1 MDMTTEN
8 ETSQDLRAAREAHD
22 WSLRQVAERL
32 HITEAQ
38 VKGLEDGD
46 YTALPG
52 AAFARGFLKNYAR
65 LLGLD
70 PEPLLKTYDASNE
83 GSGLHPSETV
93 LPASE
98 GPLLDYSRRVLI
110 FSVLIVIGV
119 IAVAW
124 WVWSHQQ
131 LQGLP
136 ATAVSPVVAKHPA
149 ASAKVV
155 TTAPGVSTAAPVSAI
170 GNPPAASG
178 LPVAPV
184 PATRSAAVAPVPVTQ
199 SAAVVTG
206 HGLTFQFSADCWVQ
220 VKDSTGKTLLAV
232 LGHGGDVLR
241 VDSGTPP
248 YNVLVGKASAIT
260 ISYDDKPV
268 PLPANALGVAR
279 LRIGATPTVA
289 GVLPHGVTHAV
300 AAAHSRVPVP
310 ALPVASMTSPPVA
323 VSGTATVSSEA
334 FHAP

>member
-1 MDMTTEN
+1 MTTEN
-8 ETSQDLRAAREAHD
+8 EISQDLRAAREAHG

-110 FSVLIVIGV
+110 FSVLIVISV

-136 ATAVSPVVAKHPA
+136 VTAVSPMVAKHPA

-155 TTAPGVSTAAPVSAI
+155 TIAPSVSAAASVPAI
-170 GNPPAASG
+170 GNPPAAPG

-184 PATRSAAVAPVPVTQ
+184 PATRSAAVA
-199 SAAVVTG
+199 TG
-206 HGLTFQFSADCWVQ
+206 PGLTFQFSADCWVQ

-232 LGHGGDVLR
+232 LGHRGDVLR

-260 ISYDDKPV
+260 ISYDDKSV

-279 LRIGATPTVA
+279 LQIGATPIVA
-289 GVLPHGVTHAV
+289 GVPPHSVTHV
-300 AAAHSRVPVP
+300 VTAAHGQVPPP

-323 VSGTATVSSEA
+323 VSGTAAVSSEA

>member
-8 ETSQDLRAAREAHD
+8 EISQDLRAAREAHG

-110 FSVLIVIGV
+110 FSVLIVISV

-136 ATAVSPVVAKHPA
+136 VTAVSPMVAKHPA

-155 TTAPGVSTAAPVSAI
+155 TIAPSVSAAASVPAI
-170 GNPPAASG
+170 GNPPAAPG

-184 PATRSAAVAPVPVTQ
+184 PATRSAAVA
-199 SAAVVTG
+199 TG
-206 HGLTFQFSADCWVQ
+206 PGLTFQFSADCWVQ

-232 LGHGGDVLR
+232 LGHRGDVLR

-260 ISYDDKPV
+260 ISYDDKSV

-279 LRIGATPTVA
+279 LQIGATPIVA
-289 GVLPHGVTHAV
+289 GVPPHSVTHV
-300 AAAHSRVPVP
+300 VTAAHGQVPP
-310 ALPVASMTSPPVA
+310 
-323 VSGTATVSSEA
+323 
-334 FHAP
+334 

>member
-8 ETSQDLRAAREAHD
+8 ETSQDLRAAREAHG

-32 HITEAQ
+32 HITVAQ
-38 VKGLEDGD
+38 VKGLEEGD

-70 PEPLLKTYDASNE
+70 PEPLLRTYDASNE

-93 LPASE
+93 LPTSE

-110 FSVLIVIGV
+110 FSVLIVIAV

-131 LQGLP
+131 AQSLP
-136 ATAVSPVVAKHPA
+136 VKAVSPMVAEHPA
-149 ASAKVV
+149 ASTKVV
-155 TTAPGVSTAAPVSAI
+155 AMAPDVSAAASVPAT
-170 GNPPAASG
+170 GNPPAAPNRS
-178 LPVAPV
+178 VAPA
-184 PATRSAAVAPVPVTQ
+184 PATQ
-199 SAAVVTG
+199 SAAVATG
-206 HGLTFQFSADCWVQ
+206 PGLTFQFSADCWVQ
-220 VKDSTGKTLLAV
+220 VKDSSGKTLLAV
-232 LGHGGDVLR
+232 LGHRGDVLH

-248 YNVLVGKASAIT
+248 YNVLVGKASAVT
-260 ISYDDKPV
+260 IGYDGKPV
-268 PLPANALGVAR
+268 PLPANALDVARLQIGTTPAVAGMPHGVAR
-279 LRIGATPTVA
+279 AL
-289 GVLPHGVTHAV
+289 
-300 AAAHSRVPVP
+300 AAAHGQVPPP
-310 ALPVASMTSPPVA
+310 ALPVASTTSPPVA
-323 VSGTATVSSEA
+323 VSSTAAVSSEA

>member
-8 ETSQDLRAAREAHD
+8 EISQDLRAAREAHG

-110 FSVLIVIGV
+110 FSVLIVISV

-136 ATAVSPVVAKHPA
+136 VTAVSPMVAKHPA

-155 TTAPGVSTAAPVSAI
+155 TIAPSVSAAASVPAI
-170 GNPPAASG
+170 GNPPAAPG

-184 PATRSAAVAPVPVTQ
+184 PATRSAAVA
-199 SAAVVTG
+199 TG
-206 HGLTFQFSADCWVQ
+206 PGLTFQFSADCWVQ

-232 LGHGGDVLR
+232 LGHRGDVLR

-260 ISYDDKPV
+260 ISYDDKSV

-279 LRIGATPTVA
+279 LQIGATPIVA
-289 GVLPHGVTHAV
+289 GVPPHSVTHV
-300 AAAHSRVPVP
+300 VTTAHGQVPPP

-323 VSGTATVSSEA
+323 VSGTAAVSSEA

>member
-8 ETSQDLRAAREAHD
+8 ETSQDLRAAREAHG

-38 VKGLEDGD
+38 VRGLEEGD

-65 LLGLD
+65 LLEVD
-70 PEPLLKTYDASNE
+70 PEPLLRTYDASNE

-110 FSVLIVIGV
+110 FSVLIVIAV

-124 WVWSHQQ
+124 WVWSHHQV
-131 LQGLP
+131 QGLP
-136 ATAVSPVVAKHPA
+136 ATAVSPMVAERPA
-149 ASAKVV
+149 TSTKVV
-155 TTAPGVSTAAPVSAI
+155 TMAPAVSAAASVPAI
-170 GNPPAASG
+170 GNPPAA
-178 LPVAPV
+178 PDRPIAPV
-184 PATRSAAVAPVPVTQ
+184 PATRPAAVA
-199 SAAVVTG
+199 TG
-206 HGLTFQFSADCWVQ
+206 SGLTFQFRADCWVQ
-220 VKDSTGKTLLAV
+220 VKDSLGKTLLAV
-232 LGHGGDVLR
+232 LGHRDDVLR

-248 YNVLVGKASAIT
+248 YNVLVGKASAVT

-279 LRIGATPTVA
+279 LQIGTTPAVA
-289 GVLPHGVTHAV
+289 GMPHGVTHAV
-300 AAAHSRVPVP
+300 AAAHGQVSPP

-323 VSGTATVSSEA
+323 VSGTAAVSSEA

>member
-1 MDMTTEN
+1 MDMTPEN
-8 ETSQDLRAAREAHD
+8 EISQDLRAAREAHG
-22 WSLRQVAERL
+22 WSFRQVAERL

-70 PEPLLKTYDASNE
+70 PEPLLRTYDASNE

-110 FSVLIVIGV
+110 FSVLIVIGI

-131 LQGLP
+131 VQGLP
-136 ATAVSPVVAKHPA
+136 ATAVSPMVAKHPA
-149 ASAKVV
+149 VPAKAVTMAPSVSA
-155 TTAPGVSTAAPVSAI
+155 AAPVSAI
-170 GNPPAASG
+170 GNPQAAPG

-184 PATRSAAVAPVPVTQ
+184 APVAATRSAA
-199 SAAVVTG
+199 AATG
-206 HGLTFQFSADCWVQ
+206 PGLTFQFSADCWVQ
-220 VKDSTGKTLLAV
+220 VKDSSGKTLLAV
-232 LGHGGDVLR
+232 LGHRGDVLR
-241 VDSGTPP
+241 VDSGIPP
-248 YNVLVGKASAIT
+248 YSVLVGKASAVT

-279 LRIGATPTVA
+279 LQVGTTPTVA
-289 GVLPHGVTHAV
+289 GVPPHGVTHAV
-300 AAAHSRVPVP
+300 AAARSQVPPP

-323 VSGTATVSSEA
+323 VSGTAAVSSEA

>member
-8 ETSQDLRAAREAHD
+8 EISQDLRAAREAHG

-110 FSVLIVIGV
+110 FSVLIVISV

-136 ATAVSPVVAKHPA
+136 VTAVSPMVAKHPA

-155 TTAPGVSTAAPVSAI
+155 TIAPSVSAAASVPAI
-170 GNPPAASG
+170 GNPPAAPG
-178 LPVAPV
+178 LPV
-184 PATRSAAVAPVPVTQ
+184 
-199 SAAVVTG
+199 
-206 HGLTFQFSADCWVQ
+206 
-220 VKDSTGKTLLAV
+220 
-232 LGHGGDVLR
+232 
-241 VDSGTPP
+241 
-248 YNVLVGKASAIT
+248 
-260 ISYDDKPV
+260 
-268 PLPANALGVAR
+268 
-279 LRIGATPTVA
+279 
-289 GVLPHGVTHAV
+289 
-300 AAAHSRVPVP
+300 
-310 ALPVASMTSPPVA
+310 
-323 VSGTATVSSEA
+323 
-334 FHAP
+334 

>member
-8 ETSQDLRAAREAHD
+8 EISQDLRAAREAHG

-110 FSVLIVIGV
+110 FSVLIVISV

-136 ATAVSPVVAKHPA
+136 VTAVSPMVAKHPA

-155 TTAPGVSTAAPVSAI
+155 TIAPSVSAAASVPAI
-170 GNPPAASG
+170 GNPPAAPG

-184 PATRSAAVAPVPVTQ
+184 PATRSAAVA
-199 SAAVVTG
+199 TG
-206 HGLTFQFSADCWVQ
+206 PGLTFQFSADCWVQ

-232 LGHGGDVLR
+232 LGHRGDVLR

-260 ISYDDKPV
+260 ISYDDKSV

-279 LRIGATPTVA
+279 LQIGATPIVA
-289 GVLPHGVTHAV
+289 GVPPHSVTHV
-300 AAAHSRVPVP
+300 VTAAHGQVPPP

-323 VSGTATVSSEA
+323 VSGTAAVSSEA